1 LGQNLSFYNPN
12 EIVLLRTVP
21 RSVKRHFT
29 RVFASHRA
37 LDRLGDGID
46 FWSHVN
52 VGNSGQYIIQL
63 DGRPPETVTLNVA
76 EPNPRVPIWQKS
88 GLTLGDHDLIG
99 IFVCTASGVGSSSTG
114 YLDSF
119 TCVVTSVVCG
129 HSSEVTCRVHNTQYA
144 TDGFDLKSVGP
155 AARDIPSNAITVDNE
170 DPTVSY
176 NGQWTHGKSIQFYQQ
191 TTASTTTPGDSFTF
205 HFTGTAI
212 WSVP

>member
-1 LGQNLSFYNPN
+1 MKY
-12 EIVLLRTVP
+12 
-21 RSVKRHFT
+21 HFI
-29 RVFASHRA
+29 RVIHFSRA

-46 FWSHVN
+46 FWSHLN
-52 VGNSGQYIIQL
+52 VGNNGQYIIQL
-63 DGRPPETVTLNVA
+63 DGRPAETVSLNVA

-88 GLTLGDHDLIG
+88 GLILGDHDLIG
-99 IFVCTASGVGSSSTG
+99 VFVCTASGTDSSSKG

-119 TCVVTSVVCG
+119 SCVPTSVVCG
-129 HSSEVTCRVHNTQYA
+129 HSSNVTYRVHNSQYA

-155 AARDIPSNAITVDNE
+155 AARDVPSDAIIVDDK

-176 NGQWTHGKSIQFYQQ
+176 TGQWTHGTGIQFYQQ
-191 TTASTTTPGDSFTF
+191 TTSFTTTPGDSFTF

>member
-1 LGQNLSFYNPN
+1 M
-12 EIVLLRTVP
+12 
-21 RSVKRHFT
+21 KCHFI

-52 VGNSGQYIIQL
+52 VGNGGQYILQL
-63 DGRPPETVTLNVA
+63 DGGPAETVSLNVA

-88 GLTLGDHDLIG
+88 GLSLGDHDLIG
-99 IFVCTASGVGSSSTG
+99 VFVGGSASEISSSCKG

-119 TCVVTSVVCG
+119 ACVATSVVCG
-129 HSSEVTCRVHNTQYA
+129 HSSNVTYRVHNSQYA

-155 AARDIPSNAITVDNE
+155 AARDVPSNAIVVDNR

-176 NGQWTHGKSIQFYQQ
+176 NGQWTHGGGILFYQK
-191 TTASTTTPGDSFTF
+191 TTSLTTTPGDSFTF
-205 HFTGTAI
+205 HFSGTAI